1 MEAKIISQTDIGN
14 QRLCRL
20 QLPSGEKVFIKLI
33 LAPGFFLGIWELGS
47 MNPITIAVD
56 WLLSLV
62 TGHRTAGTIQIWGLG
77 DESVSDREDWRL
89 IIRAMFGHEGDD
101 RSILDTVVEG
111 IMYSPSIAEFRRR
124 LSLIEAKITESK

>member
-1 MEAKIISQTDIGN
+1 MKARIISQTDIPN

-20 QLPSGEKVFIKLI
+20 RLPSGETLFIKLI

-47 MNPITIAVD
+47 MNPITIAID

-62 TGHRTAGTIQIWGLG
+62 TGHRTAGMIQIWGLG
-77 DESVSDREDWRL
+77 DESGSNREAWRL

-101 RSILDTVVEG
+101 RGILDTVAEG

-124 LSLIEAKITESK
+124 LALIEAKIS